1 MAVDTQEKVIYTDL
15 LGKHDVSM
23 EINFSDEKDLVKLSI
38 DGKDSIIKISDLF
51 NFVFL
56 IADADQQEK
65 LMPIKTETIRKIVK
79 RHVVRVT
86 RDIKKGEMLNVR
98 CETNVPI
105 SIWEGLKGMMGKTQ
119 EKKSF
124 NIPIIKTSNIFPSTG
139 K

>member
-1 MAVDTQEKVIYTDL
+1 MRENNMAVDTQEKVIYTDL
-15 LGKHDVSM
+15 KGKHDVSM
-23 EINFSDEKDLVKLSI
+23 EINFSDEKDHVKISI

-98 CETNVPI
+98 CETNVPV

-124 NIPIIKTSNIFPSTG
+124 QFPIINVK